1 VPEMERTFW
10 SLIRHKIRTSVYI
23 MYGYPTE
30 TVEDFQATHEMLKR
44 LDNPY
49 YMYNRFVPFPG
60 SALYDYC
67 ISRGMI
73 TQPER
78 LVDWPAYLM
87 EYANKIN
94 LSQVPIEIMQEAAA
108 RWRATYAAQ
117 RVRFTL
123 KHNPGYFLTAL
134 KNPPKFARELWE
146 LMKYHSQ
153 VNKFYK
159 TVQNKLSGFGNN
171 REDALPLGIAPKP
184 RLS

>member
-1 VPEMERTFW
+1 
-10 SLIRHKIRTSVYI
+10 
-23 MYGYPTE
+23 
-30 TVEDFQATHEMLKR
+30 MLKR

-67 ISRGMI
+67 IAQGMI

-78 LVDWPAYLM
+78 LDDWPAYLM

-94 LSQVPIEIMQEAAA
+94 LSQVPTEMMQEAAA
-108 RWRATYAAQ
+108 RWRSTYAAQ

-123 KHNPGYFLTAL
+123 KHNPSYFLTAL
-134 KNPPKFARELWE
+134 KNPPKFAKELWE
-146 LMKYHSQ
+146 LMKYHGQ

-159 TVQNKLSGFGNN
+159 TVQQKLTGFSDPK
-171 REDALPLGIAPKP
+171 EESLPIGIAPKP
-184 RLS
+184 KTI